1 MKKMVIVVAALM
13 QLFVLSV
20 PAGAAPVVKQEP
32 MSFTMVDV
40 MTLTAKVT
48 DINYQTR
55 TVQLTEP
62 EGKVRTVTAGSNV
75 RNLSNVKIGDTVT
88 MEVNQEMMV
97 EVHPGPGEPMNVGTE
112 SQTAGLP
119 GEKPSSIRTIEGVLK
134 TRVESIDYK
143 ARTFTCKNR
152 KGVLATYKVG
162 KDVKRFNEIQ
172 RGDML
177 YVEYKQ
183 IVAVSVK

>member
-1 MKKMVIVVAALM
+1 MKSIRFVVAAVILM
-13 QLFVLSV
+13 LMLVTS
-20 PAGAAPVVKQEP
+20 AGAAPIIKQENI
-32 MSFTMVDV
+32 SFTTVDA

-88 MEVNQEMMV
+88 MEVNQEMTV

-134 TRVESIDYK
+134 TKVESIDYQ
-143 ARTFTCKNR
+143 ARTFMCKNR

-172 RGDML
+172 QGDML
-177 YVEYKQ
+177 YVVYKQ

>member
-1 MKKMVIVVAALM
+1 MKSMRFVVAAVILILM
-13 QLFVLSV
+13 LVI

-32 MSFTMVDV
+32 MSFTTVDV

-62 EGKVRTVTAGSNV
+62 DGKVRTVTAGSNV
-75 RNLSNVKIGDTVT
+75 RNLSSVKIGDTVT
-88 MEVNQEMMV
+88 VDVNQEMTV

-119 GEKPSSIRTIEGVLK
+119 GEKPSSVRTIEGVLRTK
-134 TRVESIDYK
+134 VESIDYQ

-177 YVEYKQ
+177 HVVYKQ